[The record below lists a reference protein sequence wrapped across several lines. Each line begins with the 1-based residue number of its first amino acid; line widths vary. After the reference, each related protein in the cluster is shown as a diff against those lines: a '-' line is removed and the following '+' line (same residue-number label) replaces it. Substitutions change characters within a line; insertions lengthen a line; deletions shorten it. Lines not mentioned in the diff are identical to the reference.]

1 MGDFNA
7 RPSSNQAIILSNHSN
22 PNPLWLDE
30 DLTLA
35 GRYKRSSED
44 LGENL
49 FGSELVKLC
58 SAQDL
63 IICNG
68 LKKWPNSIHMKCIH
82 GLGSSV
88 VDYVIFDIPLYN
100 EIINFDIL
108 NDHQPDSDHRPL
120 IVTLNFAMH
129 RDPIED
135 NSHSEKYLFFD
146 RNKESIFS

>member
-7 RPSSNQAIILSNHSN
+7 CTSRNQAILLRNYSNL
-22 PNPLWLDE
+22 NPLWLDE
-30 DLTLA
+30 DMTLA
-35 GRYKRSSED
+35 SKYNRSSED

-68 LKKWPNSIHMKCIH
+68 LKKWSNSIHMTCIH
-82 GLGSSV
+82 GLGRSV
-88 VDYVIFDIPLYN
+88 VDYVISDIALYN

-108 NDHQPDSDHRPL
+108 NDHEPDSDHRP
-120 IVTLNFAMH
+120 
-129 RDPIED
+129 
-135 NSHSEKYLFFD
+135 
-146 RNKESIFS
+146 

>member
-1 MGDFNA
+1 MGDFNS
-7 RPSSNQAIILSNHSN
+7 RTSSNQAILLNNYAN

-35 GRYKRSSED
+35 SRYNRSSED

-49 FGSELVKLC
+49 FGSKFKLC

-68 LKKWPNSIHMKCIH
+68 LKKWSNSSQMTCIH
-82 GLGSSV
+82 GLGSSM
-88 VDYVIFDIPLYN
+88 VDYVISDIPLYN

-108 NDHQPDSDHRPL
+108 NDHEPDSDHRPL
-120 IVTLNFAMH
+120 VVTLNFVMH

-135 NSHSEKYLFFD
+135 NHHSKKKLD
-146 RNKESIFS
+146 L